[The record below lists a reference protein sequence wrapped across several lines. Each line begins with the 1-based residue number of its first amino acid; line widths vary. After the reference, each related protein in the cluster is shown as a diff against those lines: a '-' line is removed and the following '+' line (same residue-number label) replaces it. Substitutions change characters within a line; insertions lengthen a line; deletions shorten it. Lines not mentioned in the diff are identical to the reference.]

1 MRDSLGTLRSLSV
14 GLIVAASLGACAFP
28 SEAPVEAVAQD
39 ATAAPADAD
48 ALAGELLKDWEALED
63 TMMQLGDAMPAEK
76 FAYKPKDELRTFGE
90 QLMHISMS
98 GVGMFARL
106 DAGATAPK
114 LGEPVEKADV
124 LAAMAKAFDFGADVL
139 RGKSSAWAQE
149 IVEGPRYL
157 GPSTRARIVYRAMTH
172 TWDEY
177 GVMTVYLRLNDIV
190 PPASR

>member
-1 MRDSLGTLRSLSV
+1 MRDPFRALLALSV
-14 GLIVAASLGACAFP
+14 GLMLAASLAACAP
-28 SEAPVEAVAQD
+28 TNETPAEAAVQEAPAAV
-39 ATAAPADAD
+39 DAD
-48 ALAGELLKDWEALED
+48 ALAGDLLKDWEALED

-76 FAYKPKDELRTFGE
+76 FGYKPTDELRSFGE

-98 GVGMFARL
+98 SVGMIARL
-106 DAGATAPK
+106 DAAATAPE

-124 LAAMAKAFDFGADVL
+124 LAAMGKAFDFGSEVL
-139 RGKSSAWAQE
+139 RGKSAAWAQE

-157 GPSTRARIVYRAMTH
+157 GPSTRTRIVYRTMTH

-177 GVMTVYLRLNDIV
+177 GAMTVYLRLNGIV